1 MRQTQRH
8 LKKILIFQMGLL
20 ALIFWI
26 SGCATQPSAP
36 PTSETAAAQ
45 HVSTEPRQLQNI
57 EVVDQEGSL
66 DILLVGSDSMTYT
79 AFKAIDPLRL
89 VLDLPNTESGKVSSP
104 VSVENE
110 LIGKVE
116 TLELP
121 GAVGPMTRV
130 EIGLNQESPYEIIQ
144 EQNQIRIQFEK
155 TVPQAEAE
163 AAEIESASM
172 REVAL
177 PTSTMAQIDDGSTQ
191 PSPEQMPP
199 ANKIT
204 AIQPI
209 RSGEELKVYIIGDGI
224 LDNVNVFPITDPA
237 RLVVDLMG
245 IESAVAK
252 ATVPPSDPL
261 VKGIRLGTH
270 PDKVRVVFDLI
281 PAAGLPYQVLSTGDR
296 LVVSFKP
303 GEGFPASPPAVA
315 VAPAPAEPTE
325 AVAPAPSEPAVAPEP
340 PPMKLVE
347 VKPASINAIDFT
359 LLESNKSRLTV
370 TANRTLEPE
379 IQITGA
385 NSLSLI
391 FPNANLPKH
400 LQRHI
405 DTGQFASAV
414 NLIDPRPMRGLPG
427 TVELH
432 IEMREMVPYHVA
444 QDDNEIYLDFDAS
457 TLPPPEPIELEKP
470 VTVYEARTSVTPSP
484 VPEAAEPAAAPEE
497 VVPPAPPDAEVEEE
511 AAVAEEEAVLE
522 EDEAELLAA
531 EEAAAAE
538 AEEAAPP
545 PEQVRKFTGQK
556 ISLDLQ
562 EVDIRNV
569 LRLLADV
576 TGKNMVVEPD
586 VKGTVTLKV
595 DGVPWD
601 QVLELILKI
610 NNLDSVTEGNVIRI
624 ATAAKLKSE
633 LDRRRAEVEAKKE
646 LMAAAR
652 DLGEITTEYL
662 QVNYADVNDISVQ
675 IDNIKSDKGTIS
687 VDGRTNLIIYSDFPR
702 RIETAKEILA
712 RLDKATQQVM
722 IEARIVSANTNFS
735 RNLGISWNAAYDVN
749 SLSSDS
755 VSRALDLT
763 GAVAAPVSSI
773 GTFGIDFTRIG
784 TNLFNLDMTLEALE
798 EAGEGRVISS
808 PRIFTLDHVQ
818 ALIQQGDQIP
828 YPQRT
833 EEGTI
838 STAFAPATLS
848 LTVTPHITPDGKV
861 RLEVNVKK
869 DEADFSRTVQDVPAI
884 RTQEAQTELLINDG
898 DTIVIGGIVIRD
910 TEWTE
915 DRVPYLWRIPLLG
928 WLFKN
933 RQIQETKDELLIFLS
948 PSIVAQ
954 ERYTR
959 K

>member
-8 LKKILIFQMGLL
+8 LKKIWIFQLGIL
-20 ALIFWI
+20 ALFFWA

-36 PTSETAAAQ
+36 PTSETSAGERM
-45 HVSTEPRQLQNI
+45 STEPRQLKDIQ
-57 EVVDQEGSL
+57 VVDQIEIL

-89 VLDLPNTESGKVSSP
+89 VLDLPNTLSGGVSSP
-104 VSVENE
+104 LAVENE
-110 LIGKVE
+110 FIGKIE

-121 GAVGPMTRV
+121 GAPSPMTRV
-130 EIGLNQESPYEIIQ
+130 EIGLNQETPYEIIQ
-144 EQNQIRIQFEK
+144 EQNHIRVQFEK
-155 TVPQAEAE
+155 TMSQAEAAPAEVE
-163 AAEIESASM
+163 AAPVQEA
-172 REVAL
+172 AL
-177 PTSTMAQIDDGSTQ
+177 WTSTAAGIEASAMSQST
-191 PSPEQMPP
+191 EDMPP
-199 ANKIT
+199 AKKIT

-209 RSGEELKVYIIGDGI
+209 SSDEELKVYIIGDGN
-224 LDNVNVFPITDPA
+224 LANYNVFPLTDPA
-237 RLVVDLMG
+237 RLVLDLMG
-245 IESAVAK
+245 VEADVPK
-252 ATVPPSDPL
+252 TTVPPSDAL
-261 VKGIRLGTH
+261 VKKIRLGTH
-270 PDKVRVVFDLI
+270 SDKVRVVFDLV
-281 PAAGLPYQVLSTGDR
+281 PAAGLPYQVLSAGDR

-303 GEGFPASPPAVA
+303 GSGFPPSPQTVEITPTAQPRPAVA
-315 VAPAPAEPTE
+315 VRPAAPAG
-325 AVAPAPSEPAVAPEP
+325 
-340 PPMKLVE
+340 
-347 VKPASINAIDFT
+347 KPVTISAIDFN
-359 LLESNKSRLTV
+359 LVESNKSRLTV
-370 TANRTLEPE
+370 SGNRPLEAE

-385 NSLSLI
+385 NSISLI
-391 FPNANLPKH
+391 FPNAKLPKH

-414 NLIDPRPMRGLPG
+414 NVIDPRPMKGVPG
-427 TVELH
+427 TVELY

-444 QDDNEIYLDFDAS
+444 QDENRVYLDFDAS
-457 TLPPPEPIELEKP
+457 TLPPSEPIELGKP
-470 VTVYEARTSVTPSP
+470 ATVAEARSPEAETSVPMAVEP
-484 VPEAAEPAAAPEE
+484 PAAAEE
-497 VVPPAPPDAEVEEE
+497 AVAPAAPKPAEAM
-511 AAVAEEEAVLE
+511 AAVAEEAAPA
-522 EDEAELLAA
+522 EAEK
-531 EEAAAAE
+531 AAAAE
-538 AEEAAPP
+538 AKEAALP
-545 PEQVRKFTGQK
+545 PEQLERYSGQK

-576 TGKNMVVEPD
+576 TGKNIVVEPN

-595 DGVPWD
+595 DSVPWD

-610 NNLDSVTEGNVIRI
+610 NDLGQVSEGNVIRI
-624 ATAAKLKSE
+624 ATADKIKTD
-633 LDRRRAEVEAKKE
+633 LDRRRDEVEAKKE
-646 LMAAAR
+646 LMAASR

-675 IDNIKSDKGTIS
+675 IDNIKSEKGTIS

-702 RIETAKEILA
+702 RIETAKDILA

-735 RNLGISWNAAYDVN
+735 RQLGVSWNARYDVN
-749 SLSSDS
+749 SLSTANTTRS
-755 VSRALDLT
+755 LDL
-763 GAVAAPVSSI
+763 VSSVLAPTSSI
-773 GTFGIDFTRIG
+773 GTFGVDFSRIA
-784 TNLFNLDMTLEALE
+784 TNILNLDMRLDALE

-848 LTVTPHITPDGKV
+848 LTVTPHITPDGNV
-861 RLEVNVKK
+861 RLEVSVKK

-910 TEWTE
+910 TEWSE
-915 DRVPYLWRIPLLG
+915 DRVPFLWRIPIFG

-933 RQIQETKDELLIFLS
+933 RQVSETKDELLIFLS
-948 PSIVAQ
+948 PNIVPAGK
-954 ERYTR
+954 YTR
-959 K
+959 R